1 MSAFPMTGRLLAKL
15 PRPRLIPAVV
25 AVTTLAA
32 GLKVGEVGSDLA
44 IAFGFQTAGA
54 QQAQTA
60 TPAQRKDGPV
70 PLTPQAKDKAA
81 APAETAKPTA
91 PSQPQSQ
98 AQAQA
103 QSQPQAKAAQPA
115 PKSPAAPEPTAP
127 SAAAKPAAES
137 NATQLAARDPAS
149 FSKSELELLQELSQ
163 RREALDQRA
172 RELELREATL
182 GATARQL
189 DEKVGEL
196 KAIENRIKGLLK
208 QRDEQEEQS
217 LRSLVKVYEN
227 MKPADAGRIFEQL
240 DMPILLDV
248 VERMKEVKV
257 APVLAVMNPQKAK
270 AITQELAARRQIPA
284 RMPAAESGKP
294 SGKAG

>member
-1 MSAFPMTGRLLAKL
+1 MSRFPMTGRLLSKL
-15 PRPRLIPAVV
+15 PKPRLIPAVV

-70 PLTPQAKDKAA
+70 PLTPQAKDKMA
-81 APAETAKPTA
+81 APAETAKPAA
-91 PSQPQSQ
+91 PSQSQSQAQSQ

-103 QSQPQAKAAQPA
+103 VQPA
-115 PKSPAAPEPTAP
+115 PKSPAAPEPTP
-127 SAAAKPAAES
+127 PTAAAKPAAES
-137 NATQLAARDPAS
+137 NATQLAVRDPAS